1 MVIKKFLIKLIFKR
15 YDKFATEMGFQD
27 WESAYENSYFIFRI
41 PEDAQWSATEL
52 PNKSWAVW
60 NDIGQPPY
68 SFQVFP
74 SWEEAI
80 AFLRDIFE
88 KEKYDEEYWE
98 PEGFEPGENVFI
110 KPPNKDNKDD

>member
-1 MVIKKFLIKLIFKR
+1 MFLIKIFRTLFFKK
-15 YDKFATEMGFQD
+15 YNEFASKMGFPD
-27 WESAYENSYFIFRI
+27 WKSASENTFFVFRI
-41 PEDAQWSATEL
+41 PEDAQWNATEL

-80 AFLRDIFE
+80 AFLRNIFE
-88 KEKYDEEYWE
+88 KEKYDEENWQ
-98 PEGFEPGENVFI
+98 PEGFEPGENVCI
-110 KPPNKDNKDD
+110 KPPDKDKRDD

>member
-1 MVIKKFLIKLIFKR
+1 MMNSRRKW
-15 YDKFATEMGFQD
+15 GFQIGNPHMKNTF
-27 WESAYENSYFIFRI
+27 YVFRI
-41 PEDAQWSATEL
+41 PEDAQWNATEL

-88 KEKYDEEYWE
+88 KEKYDEEYWD
-98 PEGFEPGENVFI
+98 PECFEPGENVFI
-110 KPPNKDNKDD
+110 KPPNKNNKDD